1 MSSDPEAPF
10 DSVDGAHEYVSL
22 LCAAIGE
29 TRAALR
35 EDVQQATHEGATR
48 RLDALRLVTYKLDR
62 LEHHLHASRGLLNDL
77 RALRRLLLGDRPAG
91 SSRAGGGTEDPPL
104 GVG

>member
-10 DSVDGAHEYVSL
+10 DSVDGAHEYICL

-29 TRAALR
+29 TRTALA
-35 EDVQQATHEGATR
+35 EDVQRATRDGADR

-62 LEHHLHASRGLLNDL
+62 LEHHLQASQRLLNDL
-77 RALRRLLLGDRPAG
+77 RTLRRLLLGDRPIG
-91 SSRAGGGTEDPPL
+91 SPRGGGDGEEPPL